1 MELGKQSDPRKGYHF
16 LKAMPRVLPPVCA
29 KFGYLFYFSGWKIV
43 VFLHCLQLGGY
54 ENVDG
59 RNWLSVIYQC
69 HLRCLWFFRW
79 TNWSLEESCS
89 ERSDFPTYVFQDYI
103 FQRITYTLFHLCLS
117 ILLQKTIYFIA
128 PEEQNTEYCIYSG
141 TTKNYL
147 LIYDIAVAHFAGL
160 LLSPSFFLTV
170 ASIRNCSD
178 IVILWLVTALH
189 EG

>member
-43 VFLHCLQLGGY
+43 IFLHCLQLGGY

-128 PEEQNTEYCIYSG
+128 SEKILNAKNRVSAEQQKLFTDLWYCGCSFCW
-141 TTKNYL
+141 L
-147 LIYDIAVAHFAGL
+147 AVI
-160 LLSPSFFLTV
+160 T
-170 ASIRNCSD
+170 
-178 IVILWLVTALH
+178 LVLFNSCQH
-189 EG
+189 